1 MREKYPYKRRIQVAV
16 SILSELSKKAG
27 ELTRPQVVEI
37 LRRTYEK
44 QGLQPIRGKAL
55 PQDIYDKELATV
67 YVVGKHGL
75 NLHEEYPELFEKV
88 FYLEESYEKAVES
101 ILNGDY
107 QAARRILKEVSSS
120 GVIDSNTVA
129 RMLRIPLTK
138 LVLGFAR
145 EDEFANILRKTIEA
159 FPEEE
164 ATVLKYVKFYV
175 AFKLAEMIFR
185 GEVKSREYKEALKK
199 ALAIRIGF
207 PRATPSDDY
216 VKAIAESVFELS
228 DQDLKDILKKP
239 GETARTTNTEKSG

>member
-1 MREKYPYKRRIQVAV
+1 MRERSPYKRRIQIAV
-16 SILSELSKKAG
+16 SILSELTKKTG
-27 ELTRPQVVEI
+27 ELSRPHVVEI
-37 LRRTYEK
+37 LRKTYEK

-55 PQDIYDKELATV
+55 PQDIYDKEMATI

-75 NLHEEYPELFEKV
+75 NLHEEYPELFEKI

-101 ILNGDY
+101 VLKGDFET
-107 QAARRILKEVSSS
+107 ARNILKEVSST

-138 LVLGFAR
+138 LVLGFSK
-145 EDEFANILRKTIEA
+145 EEEFANILRKTIEA

-216 VKAIAESVFELS
+216 VKAIAESVFELKE
-228 DQDLKDILKKP
+228 QDLKDVLKKP
-239 GETARTTNTEKSG
+239 SEVGDTTSTEKSS

>member
-1 MREKYPYKRRIQVAV
+1 MRERSPYKRRIQVAV
-16 SILSELSKKAG
+16 SILSELSKRTG
-27 ELTRPQVVEI
+27 ELTRPYVVEF
-37 LRRTYEK
+37 LRKTYER

-55 PQDIYDKELATV
+55 PQDIYDKEMATI

-88 FYLEESYEKAVES
+88 FYLEESYEKAVENV
-101 ILNGDY
+101 LKGDFET
-107 QAARRILKEVSSS
+107 ARKILKEVSST

-138 LVLGFAR
+138 LVLGFAK
-145 EDEFANILRKTIEA
+145 EEEFATILRKTMEA

-164 ATVLKYVKFYV
+164 ATVLKYARFYV

-207 PRATPSDDY
+207 SKATPSDDY

-239 GETARTTNTEKSG
+239 SEAANTSDKEKSG